1 MKAWLVRAV
10 ARMAACLGAAARQLE
25 RLAAVMEA
33 SRVGPHAD
41 AGDAV
46 HFMPASAG
54 AVDMAAYDSEA
65 LASWQTGLRALS
77 HDLRAPQSAILALA
91 ELQLAAPG
99 ALAHD
104 AFVAQAA
111 GHAQAS
117 LRLTDNIARL
127 LRELVHAYRMEVLEL
142 TALLREAADPLWD
155 AAGPGPELDLAQG
168 KVWVRGDVA
177 TLREALRLL
186 MALALAAAGD
196 MRPVVRQRIEGRVCR
211 LSIGFVPGADAAQAA
226 SAEAVAMQYCRRVML
241 RHGGVLDAGRGM
253 DADAGSRVCW
263 LLCLPVLP

>member
-1 MKAWLVRAV
+1 MRAWLGREV
-10 ARMAACLGAAARQLE
+10 ARMAACLGAAARHLE
-25 RLAAVMEA
+25 RLAAVMAA
-33 SRVGPHAD
+33 SRVALQAD

-46 HFMPASAG
+46 RCMPASAG

-65 LASWQTGLRALS
+65 QASWQTGLRALS
-77 HDLRAPQSAILALA
+77 HDLRAPQSAILALV

-117 LRLTDNIARL
+117 LRLTDDIARL

-142 TALLREAADPLWD
+142 TAQLREAADTLWD
-155 AAGPGPELDLAQG
+155 ADGPGPELDLAGG

-177 TLREALRLL
+177 MLSEVLRLL

-211 LSIGFVPGADAAQAA
+211 LSIGFAPGADAAQAA
-226 SAEAVAMQYCRRVML
+226 SAQAVAMQFCRRVML
-241 RHGGVLDAGRGM
+241 RHGGMLDPGRGLDAE
-253 DADAGSRVCW
+253 AGLCVCW